1 MRIMPPDRRLD
12 ALSTRQREVLELL
25 AKGLTNEDIG
35 SVLGIGAATVKTHV
49 SAILKTLEVDNRTE
63 AAGLVNLADDALDD
77 EFGARPAVAVLR
89 FQADGWPTE
98 EGELFARG
106 LVDDLISL
114 LCQWRWFPV
123 IARTSSLS
131 VDATGDVAAIGRALA
146 ARYIL
151 RGTVRRSG
159 DRLRLTTF
167 LEDAERGACIWS
179 ERFDVAVGGLFEAQD
194 ELARQIVGVVY
205 PSLISAEIWRAR
217 RSKARTLSAWTLTHQ
232 GIWRV
237 ERRSPEDNLRAHELL
252 DRALAVDDTF
262 LPAVYAKGLAEFYSG
277 LNLWSP
283 DIARNL
289 RELQRYAE
297 VAVGSFPEAPYG
309 HMLRARTAMVIGDMS
324 GAIAHVEVATAIIPS
339 LAEGHALLGQLLA
352 TSGRQ
357 SEGLAR
363 MRRAHRL
370 NPRASVAG
378 IAIALFADGR
388 WQEALDV
395 VEPVLLE
402 RPHYLFARMIA
413 AGCRVLLGDLDGA
426 RMHAE
431 ELRRDHP
438 DFRTSSLRQAY
449 ETRGLEVADR
459 LFEALHRVGLP
470 R

>member
-1 MRIMPPDRRLD
+1 MPPDPRLD
-12 ALSTRQREVLELL
+12 ALTQRQREVLELL
-25 AKGLTNEDIG
+25 AKGLTNEEIG
-35 SVLGIGAATVKTHV
+35 SVLDIGAATVKTHV
-49 SAILKTLEVDNRTE
+49 SAILKVLEVDNRTE
-63 AAGLVNLADDALDD
+63 AAGLVNLTDEALVDD
-77 EFGARPAVAVLR
+77 FGARSAIAVLR
-89 FQADGWPTE
+89 FQAEGWPSD
-98 EGELFARG
+98 EGELFSRG

-123 IARTSSLS
+123 IARSSSLTVEPTS
-131 VDATGDVAAIGRALA
+131 GDVAAIGRTLA

-179 ERFDVAVGGLFEAQD
+179 ERFDVAVDGLFEAQD

-217 RSKARTLSAWTLTHQ
+217 RSKARTLSVWTLTHQ
-232 GIWRV
+232 GLWHV
-237 ERRSPEDNLRAHELL
+237 ERRSPEDSLRAHDLL
-252 DRALAVDDTF
+252 GRALAADDTF
-262 LPAVYAKGLAEFYSG
+262 LPAVYAKGLAVFYAG

-283 DIARNL
+283 DIATNQ
-289 RELQRYAE
+289 RELQRLAE
-297 VAVGSFPEAPYG
+297 VAVGLFPEAPYG
-309 HMLRARTAMVIGDMS
+309 HMLRARTAMAIGDMT
-324 GAIAHVEVATAIIPS
+324 GAIAHVEVATAINPS
-339 LAEGHALLGQLLA
+339 LASGHALLGQLLA
-352 TSGRQ
+352 TTGRP

-378 IAIALFADGR
+378 IAIALFADRR

-402 RPHYLFARMIA
+402 RPRYLFARMIA

-426 RMHAE
+426 RKHAE
-431 ELRRDHP
+431 VLRRDHP
-438 DFRTSSLRQAY
+438 EFRTSSLRQTY
-449 ETRGLEVADR
+449 ETQGLEVGDR
-459 LFEALHRVGLP
+459 LFEALHRVGIP